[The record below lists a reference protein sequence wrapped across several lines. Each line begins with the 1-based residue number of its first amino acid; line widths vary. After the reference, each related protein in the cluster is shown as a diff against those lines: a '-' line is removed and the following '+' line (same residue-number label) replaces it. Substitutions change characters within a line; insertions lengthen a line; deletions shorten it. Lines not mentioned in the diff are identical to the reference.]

1 MEDKHPKNLEDVY
14 EIILMRNA
22 DNFKMSRKTFII
34 KGDSFVMSKE
44 DRKTSVKKRN
54 NFNFNFHDICIYCL
68 FEKQKTQFQSVSNR
82 KKAIDIIKTN
92 TKLLHNKSISTRLNY
107 QI

>member
-1 MEDKHPKNLEDVY
+1 MKDKYPKNLEDVY

-44 DRKTSVKKRN
+44 DRKSSVKKRN
-54 NFNFNFHDICIYCL
+54 NFDFNFHDICIWKNKKDSFNL
-68 FEKQKTQFQSVSNR
+68 F
-82 KKAIDIIKTN
+82 
-92 TKLLHNKSISTRLNY
+92 
-107 QI
+107 

>member
-34 KGDSFVMSKE
+34 SGNSFVMSKE
-44 DRKTSVKKRN
+44 DRKFSG
-54 NFNFNFHDICIYCL
+54 
-68 FEKQKTQFQSVSNR
+68 
-82 KKAIDIIKTN
+82 II
-92 TKLLHNKSISTRLNY
+92 SISIFTISVFIVNLKNKKHSFNLF
-107 QI
+107 QIEKKQLI